1 MRFDPQEISGSRVR
15 LRYGVELHYDVDA
28 PAGFLLN
35 VHAAETARQHVSDE
49 TFTLAPPLPFTLDID
64 PASDN
69 RIVSFAAPPGTVVA
83 SYSATVDIAHR
94 IVDPADIV
102 AETPDSLPAATLR
115 FLYPSRF
122 CQADVVQQR
131 VWDTFGQLTRGYG
144 QVLAVR
150 DWVRENVRFALGTSG
165 SSTSVLETMR
175 DGAGVCR
182 DFAHTMITCCRALN
196 YPARVVTGIDYGADP
211 SLGPTDFHAYVEVF
225 VGGVWYLFDPTGI
238 SPVTGLIRIATGR
251 DAAEVSFA
259 TIFGSV
265 RTAMPR
271 VAISAIDDPAA
282 GVVAPR
288 PTDLAV
294 STAD

>member
-1 MRFDPQEISGSRVR
+1 MRFNPQEISGSRVR
-15 LRYGVELHYDVDA
+15 LRYGVELHYDVAA

-35 VHAAETARQHVSDE
+35 VHAAKTARQHVIDE
-49 TFTLAPPLPFTLDID
+49 TFTLAPPLPFTLDVD

-69 RIVSFAAPPGTVVA
+69 RVVSFAAPPGTVVA

-102 AETPDSLPAATLR
+102 AEAPASLPAATLR

-122 CQADVVQQR
+122 CQADLVQQR
-131 VWDTFGQLTRGYG
+131 VWDTFGQLPRGYG

-182 DFAHTMITCCRALN
+182 DFAHTMITWCRALN

-211 SLGPTDFHAYVEVF
+211 SLGPADFHAYVEVY

-238 SPVTGLIRIATGR
+238 SPVTGLLRIATGR

-271 VAISAIDDPAA
+271 VPKRC
-282 GVVAPR
+282 GG
-288 PTDLAV
+288 
-294 STAD
+294 

>member
-1 MRFDPQEISGSRVR
+1 MRFSPQEISGSRVR
-15 LRYGVELHYDVDA
+15 LRYGVELHYDVAA

-35 VHAAETARQHVSDE
+35 VHAAKTARQHVIDE
-49 TFTLAPPLPFTLDID
+49 TFTLAPPLPFTLDAD

-83 SYSATVDIAHR
+83 SYTATVDIAHR

-102 AETPDSLPAATLR
+102 AEAPASLPAATLR
-115 FLYPSRF
+115 FCIRAVFARPISCSNASGNLRQSP
-122 CQADVVQQR
+122 
-131 VWDTFGQLTRGYG
+131 RGDG

-150 DWVRENVRFALGTSG
+150 DWVRGNVRFALGTSG

-182 DFAHTMITCCRALN
+182 DFAHTMITCCRSLN

-251 DAAEVSFA
+251 DAAEVLFA

-271 VAISAIDDPAA
+271 VTISAIDDPAA
-282 GVVAPR
+282 GVVTPMS
-288 PTDLAV
+288 TDLAV